1 MEADL
6 EGVVCLHCRLPG
18 RICAVQTRPL
28 RGPAGHHGAAHPL
41 VPEAVHRAASH
52 LPAGGTFQR
61 EVKQGGT
68 WKYISGFLR
77 VAGGAEV
84 VGAVLQAALAR
95 HHRHLPQGAGAGPP
109 RTQEGHRQAGQAD
122 RDEVRGGGVG
132 VGGSVAD

>member
-1 MEADL
+1 MKVEVFIVEADL

-18 RICAVQTRPL
+18 CICAVQTRPL

-84 VGAVLQAALAR
+84 VGAVLQAALAGR
-95 HHRHLPQGAGAGPP
+95 YWSESLRSCYW
-109 RTQEGHRQAGQAD
+109 RGH
-122 RDEVRGGGVG
+122 
-132 VGGSVAD
+132 